1 MIDHDDEYQ
10 QYCSFIEY
18 IKKHPSSGKIKH
30 HIVPRALGGSDDAS
44 NLILV
49 DAWQHTSAHYYLARS
64 LPIGSKERQKMIVAF
79 RGCVS
84 ALTKSLYRKN

>member
-10 QYCSFIEY
+10 QYCNFIEY
-18 IKKHPSSGKIKH
+18 IKKHPSNGKIKH
-30 HIVPRALGGSDDAS
+30 HIQPRAFGGGDEKD
-44 NLILV
+44 NIILL
-49 DAWQHTSAHYYLARS
+49 DSWQHTQAHYYLVRS
-64 LPIGSKERQKMIVAF
+64 LPLHSKERQKMIVAF

>member
-1 MIDHDDEYQ
+1 MINEYE
-10 QYCSFIEY
+10 QYTNFIDY
-18 IKKHPSSGKIKH
+18 IKKNGSTGKIKH
-30 HIVPRALGGSDDAS
+30 HIHPKALGGNDDAS

-49 DAWQHTSAHYYLARS
+49 DAWQHTQAHYYLARS

-84 ALTKSLYRKN
+84 ALMKSLYRKN